1 MARPRQKI
9 PKDPPAVI
17 SARVRQNPVD
27 ESIVIAKMAD
37 GTIVYFDHG
46 RLALGTYANAAGEL
60 PYGAPVIIDKDTGFL
75 TINGRRVMDTI
86 SINRAENMIDSETAK
101 KLKPGVATQFVYSW
115 FNQHQRRMAAV
126 KGQRW
131 EPVKR
136 SSKEV
141 ACPYA
146 YGDETDGLFH
156 MGDQILCKRELEYH
170 TNIINDMKVYN
181 DPKRRLEETSAQVTE
196 TLQSMST
203 GVTGVTQTFEPAESD
218 TVVLTD
224 V

>member
-9 PKDPPAVI
+9 PKDPPEVI
-17 SARVRQNPVD
+17 SARVRQNPAD
-27 ESIVIAKMAD
+27 ESIVVAKMAD
-37 GTIVYFDHG
+37 STIVYFDHG
-46 RLALGTYANAAGEL
+46 KLALGTYANAAGDL
-60 PYGAPVIIDKDTGFL
+60 PYGAPVIIDQHTGSL
-75 TINGRRVMDTI
+75 TINGRRVVDTI
-86 SINRAENMIDSETAK
+86 SINRAENMIDEKTRKA
-101 KLKPGVATQFVYSW
+101 LKPGIATQFAYSW

-136 SSKEV
+136 SSNEV

-146 YGDETDGLFH
+146 FGDETDGLFH

-170 TNIINDMKVYN
+170 EQVVSDMRAYN
-181 DPKRRLEETSAQVTE
+181 DPKRRLEETSAQASE
-196 TLQSMST
+196 DLQSAMK
-203 GVTGVTQTFEPAESD
+203 GVSGVVQTFEPAESD
-218 TVVLTD
+218 AVVLAD